1 MHVIVNRLIG
11 MRLTKYSDFAL
22 RTLIYMATADRRCT
36 INEIAQSYSIPKNH
50 LVKVVNQLASIG
62 FIESIRG
69 KGGGIE
75 LAYEPS
81 SINLGEVVRATE
93 QSFDLVECFSLE
105 NQCVLTPSCLLA
117 NIISQALDQFLAVL
131 DEYTLE
137 DLLAPKVTVL
147 LNLN

>member
-1 MHVIVNRLIG
+1 

-22 RTLIYMATADRRCT
+22 RTLMYAATADRRCT
-36 INEIAQSYSIPKNH
+36 IDEIAQSYSIPKNH
-50 LVKVVNQLASIG
+50 LVKVVNQLATIG
-62 FIESIRG
+62 FIQSTRG

-93 QSFDLVECFSLE
+93 QSFDLVECFSSE
-105 NQCVLTPSCLLA
+105 NQCVLTPNCKLA
-117 NIISQALDQFLAVL
+117 KILTQALDQFLAVL
-131 DEYTLE
+131 DEYTLD
-137 DLLAPKVTVL
+137 DLLVPKIKAL

>member
-1 MHVIVNRLIG
+1 

-22 RTLIYMATADRRCT
+22 RALIYVASADRRCT
-36 INEIAQSYSIPKNH
+36 IDEIAQSYAIPKNH
-50 LVKVVNQLASIG
+50 LVKVVNQLATIG
-62 FIESIRG
+62 FIQSIRG

-93 QSFDLVECFSLE
+93 QSFDLVECFSSE
-105 NQCVLTPSCLLA
+105 NQCVLTPSCKLA
-117 NIISQALDQFLAVL
+117 NIFSQALDQFLAVL

-137 DLLAPKVTVL
+137 DLLAPKVKML
-147 LNLN
+147 LKLN